1 MTEHSGTVERQL
13 EKLRRD
19 FGDVFLTALADPET
33 VEILLNPDG
42 TLWQERLGAAPM
54 QIGSLSPSKSRGS
67 APHNRSLP
75 SDDNHTGKTDN
86 RV

>member
-1 MTEHSGTVERQL
+1 VGTEYNGTQERQL

-54 QIGSLSPSKSRGS
+54 QIGSLSPTKAEA